1 MLTDPHSYLSIV
13 DLLSEVVGMLMEI
26 DGAASQPGSSIAG
39 LPATLISATAKVVFA
54 FMDDNS
60 ATSNVVFAAITES
73 DLPVVNVYICTN
85 IVYSLNVTQVACMPG
100 AVQWAHVVYLVW
112 VEVAFGIL
120 AHICERSLGVDMEA
134 MLTRQQSVYLASYEH
149 TGPKS
154 ILERDQVEE
163 TRHRVITSWL
173 KFNHCCSP
181 HRSSVNGACYTDYA
195 QNNTQHKR
203 VTHTAPCG
211 FLY

>member
-1 MLTDPHSYLSIV
+1 MSYLRASNTQIKKIGELSFQETKMLTDPHSYLSIV

-85 IVYSLNVTQVACMPG
+85 IVYSLNVTQVAYMPG
-100 AVQWAHVVYLVW
+100 AVQRAHVVYLVW
-112 VEVAFGIL
+112 VEVTLGIL

-163 TRHRVITSWL
+163 TRH
-173 KFNHCCSP
+173 
-181 HRSSVNGACYTDYA
+181 
-195 QNNTQHKR
+195 
-203 VTHTAPCG
+203 
-211 FLY
+211 